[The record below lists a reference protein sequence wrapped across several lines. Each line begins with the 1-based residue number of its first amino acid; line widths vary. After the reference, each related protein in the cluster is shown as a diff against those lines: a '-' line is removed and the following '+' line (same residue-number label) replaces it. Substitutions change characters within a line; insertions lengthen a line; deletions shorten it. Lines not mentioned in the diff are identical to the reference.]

1 MEEILTH
8 SEELYY
14 MEYIISQLMSL
25 AVTIFTLV
33 CSWKIY
39 SKAGEHGWACLIP
52 FYNEYINFKV
62 AKKKVLFI
70 PYLIAT
76 ILFSIA
82 ISVLLVCAIG
92 AMFMA
97 IAPNRP
103 DLDAMLITM
112 AISGIISLLLMVALL
127 VINIIHSIAL
137 AKAFNQGIAFAIG
150 LIFVPIVFRAILAFS
165 NNIQYN
171 FNNNPYNLNNMPQQF
186 PEYPQNN
193 YY

>member
-97 IAPNRP
+97 IAPNHP